1 LELFSLVRK
10 GRLLP
15 GGLFVFPSISSRLPI
30 FDTQGFFTGGN
41 PFQFQANSS
50 ALDQAEAIM
59 FCKDAAQP
67 YRQAKDLDRPKI
79 FEVSAARNYLVRLR
93 PRKFT
98 KAACWNLYALDS
110 LPAKSEK
117 EYETVSAVAM
127 GVPAR

>member
-59 FCKDAAQP
+59 FCNGCGTTLQTGQRF
-67 YRQAKDLDRPKI
+67 RQAKD
-79 FEVSAARNYLVRLR
+79 F
-93 PRKFT
+93 
-98 KAACWNLYALDS
+98 
-110 LPAKSEK
+110 
-117 EYETVSAVAM
+117 
-127 GVPAR
+127 